1 VTIAF
6 TLAWRSLASRP
17 ARSFTAA
24 LGIAVGIATVLSVQ
38 VIDRNTILTQE
49 RLAAQQALG
58 RPDVEIRPLAPGLP
72 PGGAAP
78 TAFAGDRDLESFCG
92 LLFGAVSGA
101 RDGDAEKRELELAG
115 VGPLAAG
122 VFSAYEVA
130 QGRDLAAADADEA
143 LLSAAL
149 AAELGW
155 KIGDRVTLE
164 RLVATRRTCEE
175 GKWVTTTLDGKAG
188 ATPAGP
194 RAFVIVGLLARG
206 GLGAGRRVVVPFESG
221 AALFSD
227 TPLLPLWLGRLRS
240 DSLYEDL
247 RERLKESFAVEKPKA
262 SLIGERIDQLA
273 FRKSL
278 RVTSCLALLLGLFVI
293 YNAFSLALVE
303 RVREIGLLRAIG
315 LKRGEIAR
323 AVLLEGLLLAILG
336 ALLGLLLA
344 AGLVAFMM
352 LRRITT
358 LGAGK
363 PITIVEIPWGLA
375 ALIVGLGML
384 FALFGMA
391 APLLRARSL
400 SVLEALRAGRLALRT
415 DPGFSLRVGTFLGVP
430 LLFPMLYEL
439 STPQLG
445 ERQGEVHRIV
455 LTISVVIALFFVV
468 LLAFPAPLQRL
479 VELLVRPW
487 RRALP
492 VEARLAEAAVRGAR
506 QRIQGTL
513 AGLSV
518 VVAAVFIV
526 RAVNDGFLGES
537 ARFAATALDGRV
549 YVQNREMT
557 RAQAE
562 TQLQLPEVARIV
574 PLSVEVKAPF
584 DLRAIDAAVV
594 RANAARAGLS
604 RLVVDE
610 FARGETLLLSSFL
623 AREYGWRVGD
633 PVTLPTFGGAKTLR
647 IGAITDAIGYLPD
660 DRSFALIESGRMD
673 HDFCLDGASA
683 RHWSLELIDGSDSGA
698 VEAELRRRLPNAPD
712 LKVRSDKTVTSFY
725 LSDGR
730 RDFYVFDVVLWST
743 AALAAVG
750 LLNSLAIALLERR
763 REIGLLRTLGLT
775 SRQVGSMLLVE
786 ALAIGVVGG
795 LLASALAWPLGKLA
809 VDAVSVISRL
819 DLVFAPGPALLAGP
833 FVTCVTFAL
842 LAALGPALH
851 GGRLDV
857 APLHRND

>member
-1 VTIAF
+1 
-6 TLAWRSLASRP
+6 LASRP

-92 LLFGAVSGA
+92 LFFGSVAA
-101 RDGDAEKRELELAG
+101 TRAGDPAPRELALAG
-115 VGPLAAG
+115 VGPLAVP
-122 VFSAYEVA
+122 VFSAYEVG
-130 QGRDLAAADADEA
+130 QGRDLAGAEADEA
-143 LLSAAL
+143 LLPAEF

-155 KIGDRVTLE
+155 KLGDQVTLA
-164 RLVATRRTCEE
+164 RLPSSRRTCKE
-175 GKWVTTTLDGKAG
+175 GIWVDQPADGRG
-188 ATPAGP
+188 ATPAAP
-194 RAFVIVGLLARG
+194 RTFVIVGLLSAG
-206 GLGAGRRVVVPFESG
+206 GLGGARRIVVPFESG
-221 AALFSD
+221 AALFRD

-240 DSLYEDL
+240 ESVYDDL
-247 RERLKESFAVEKPKA
+247 RARLKESFAVEKPKA
-262 SLIGERIDQLA
+262 SLIGERIDQRA

-315 LKRGEIAR
+315 MRRGEIAR
-323 AVLLEGLLLAILG
+323 AVLLEGLLLALLG
-336 ALLGLLLA
+336 ALLGLLLS

-352 LRRITT
+352 ARRITT

-363 PITIVEIPWGLA
+363 PIAMVEIPWDLV
-375 ALIVGLGML
+375 ALVVGLGML
-384 FALFGMA
+384 FALLGMA

-400 SVLEALRAGRLALRT
+400 SVIEALRAGRLALRT

-430 LLFPMLYEL
+430 LLFPLLYEL
-439 STPQLG
+439 ATPPLG

-455 LTISVVIALFFVV
+455 LAISAVVALFFVV
-468 LLAFPAPLQRL
+468 LLAFPAPVQRV
-479 VELLVRPW
+479 VEWLVRPW
-487 RRALP
+487 RPALP

-506 QRIQGTL
+506 QRIQATL
-513 AGLSV
+513 AGLAV

-526 RAVNDGFLGES
+526 RAVNDGFLDES
-537 ARFAATALDGRV
+537 ARFAAVALDRRV

-557 RAQAE
+557 PAQAE
-562 TQLQLPEVARIV
+562 EALHVPEVARVV

-594 RANAARAGLS
+594 RADAARAGLS
-604 RLVVDE
+604 DLVVDE
-610 FARGETLLLSSFL
+610 FARGETLILSTFL

-633 PVTLPTFGGAKTLR
+633 PVALPTYGGSRSLR
-647 IGAITDAIGYLPD
+647 VGAITDAIGYLPD
-660 DRSFALIESGRMD
+660 DRSYALIESGRMD
-673 HDFCLDGASA
+673 HDYCLDGASA
-683 RHWSLELIDGSDSGA
+683 RHWALELNDGADSGE
-698 VEAELRRRLPNAPD
+698 VEAALRRRLPPAPD
-712 LKVRSDKTVTSFY
+712 LKVRSDRTVTDFY
-725 LSDGR
+725 LRDGR
-730 RDFYVFDVVLWST
+730 RDFYVFDVILWST

-750 LLNSLAIALLERR
+750 LLNSLAIALLERK

-775 SRQVGSMLLVE
+775 SRQVGNMLLVE
-786 ALAIGVVGG
+786 ALALGIVGG
-795 LLASALAWPLGKLA
+795 ALATALAWPIGKLA
-809 VDAVSVISRL
+809 VDAVRVISRL
-819 DLVFAPGPALLAGP
+819 DLQFVPGLAIVAGP

-842 LAALGPALH
+842 LAALLPALH
-851 GGRLDV
+851 GGRLDL